1 MELVKKNIK
10 LKIET
15 KNYGTVTIYL
25 NDEENKIGDGYFV
38 TATKHRKKLA
48 GFVDYNG
55 KEIIPLQEME
65 LK

>member
-10 LKIET
+10 LKVET

-48 GFVDYNG
+48 GFVDYN
-55 KEIIPLQEME
+55 
-65 LK
+65 